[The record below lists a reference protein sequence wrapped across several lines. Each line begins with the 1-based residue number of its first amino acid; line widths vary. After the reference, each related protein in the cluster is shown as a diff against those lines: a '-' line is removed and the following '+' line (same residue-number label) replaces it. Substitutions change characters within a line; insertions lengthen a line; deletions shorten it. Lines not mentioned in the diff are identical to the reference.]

1 MAEKQKKSGKRI
13 TAFDIMVIL
22 LVLCLVATVV
32 YRVYTETTNDKA
44 GVTSKYVI
52 EFECEDYD
60 SLARYLLDEEDV
72 YLSSNGR
79 LLGELYKNWNEPQA
93 ISVEYLETESTEQ
106 TTSGKDA
113 QSAEDETS
121 VSYKMAKMTGK
132 LRLNTEV
139 TASKEGTYYSL
150 GEINFSK
157 GSVIN
162 VYTEDAEFTIT
173 ITNVTTTK

>member
-1 MAEKQKKSGKRI
+1 MAEKRKRTGKRI

-22 LVLCLVATVV
+22 LILFLVATVA
-32 YRVYTETTNDKA
+32 YRIYMESNNDKV
-44 GVTSKYVI
+44 GVASKYII

-60 SLARYLLDEEDV
+60 SLARYLSAGESV

-79 LLGELYKNWNEPQA
+79 LLGEIYKSWSDPHA
-93 ISVEYLETESTEQ
+93 ISVEYLETEGESDKE
-106 TTSGKDA
+106 A

-132 LRLNTEV
+132 LKLNTDV

-150 GEINFSK
+150 GEVSFSK

-162 VYTEDAEFTIT
+162 VYTDDSEFTIT
-173 ITNVTTTK
+173 VKNITTVK

>member
-1 MAEKQKKSGKRI
+1 MAEKRKRTGKRI

-22 LVLCLVATVV
+22 LILCLVATVA
-32 YRVYTETTNDKA
+32 YRIYMESNNDKV
-44 GVTSKYVI
+44 GVASKYII

-60 SLARYLLDEEDV
+60 SLARYLAAGESV

-79 LLGELYKNWNEPQA
+79 LLGEIYKSWSDPHA
-93 ISVEYLETESTEQ
+93 ISVEYLETDGGDQIESDNE
-106 TTSGKDA
+106 A

-132 LRLNTEV
+132 LKLNTDV

-150 GEINFSK
+150 GEVSFSK

-162 VYTEDAEFTIT
+162 VYTDDSEFTIT
-173 ITNVTTTK
+173 IKNITTVK